1 MFDDQDL
8 YECLN
13 GFSGTGSGTWV
24 MMMMMMG
31 ELTLTWHIV
40 LRL

>member
-1 MFDDQDL
+1 MFDDQD
-8 YECLN
+8 LN

-24 MMMMMMG
+24 MMMMMD
-31 ELTLTWHIV
+31 ELTLTWHVV

>member
-24 MMMMMMG
+24 VPDKG
-31 ELTLTWHIV
+31 H
-40 LRL
+40 